1 MSGDDLLN
9 QSEIEKLLAQ
19 SKQEQAPPNKGG
31 AGQPAAQS
39 DQALNQAEIES
50 LMSAVRG
57 SDVPQSNAASHS
69 DPDADKILE
78 QSEIERL
85 LQKSGRSSTQPPQP
99 VKRPP
104 SEAESVAADSEI
116 PGQDLEYLLRQA
128 EQAIASLNTGDST
141 LPPGVMAF
149 QLPEFGGAPPS
160 TETATLDLIK
170 EVELEVKIELGRTR
184 MYLEDVLRLRHGA
197 VVPLDKLA
205 GDPVDIYINGRLVAR
220 GEVLV
225 LNDNF
230 CVRVA
235 ELVAGQEPVA
245 EPIE

>member
-9 QSEIEKLLAQ
+9 QAEIEKLLAQ
-19 SKQEQAPPNKGG
+19 NKQQSPPESSGGPPQAGDDRPLD
-31 AGQPAAQS
+31 QS
-39 DQALNQAEIES
+39 EIES
-50 LMSAVRG
+50 LLNSAKG
-57 SDVPQSNAASHS
+57 SAAAQPAAPGAGSQ
-69 DPDADKILE
+69 DQDADKILD

-85 LQKSGRSSTQPPQP
+85 LQKTGRAAPPTKAGKPP
-99 VKRPP
+99 VAEPAP
-104 SEAESVAADSEI
+104 TASESEI
-116 PGQDLEYLLRQA
+116 PREDLEYLLRQA
-128 EQAIASLNTGDST
+128 EQAIASLNTPDPT
-141 LPPGVMAF
+141 LPPGVIAF
-149 QLPEFGGAPPS
+149 QLPEFAGAPPS

-170 EVELEVKIELGRTR
+170 EVELDVKIELGRTR
-184 MYLEDVLRLRHGA
+184 MYLEDVLRLRRGA

-225 LNDNF
+225 LNDSF

-245 EPIE
+245 EV

>member
-9 QSEIEKLLAQ
+9 QAEIEKLLAQ
-19 SKQEQAPPNKGG
+19 AKQHTPPEGG
-31 AGQPAAQS
+31 AQPSGEADRPLDQS
-39 DQALNQAEIES
+39 EIES
-50 LMSAVRG
+50 LLNSAKSSSMAQPG
-57 SDVPQSNAASHS
+57 GPAAA
-69 DPDADKILE
+69 PPEQDADKILD

-85 LQKSGRSSTQPPQP
+85 LQKSA
-99 VKRPP
+99 RPAP
-104 SEAESVAADSEI
+104 AAKAAKPTAPEPLPTASESDI
-116 PGQDLEYLLRQA
+116 PREDIDYLLRQA
-128 EQAIASLNTGDST
+128 EQAIASLNAADPT
-141 LPPGVMAF
+141 LPPGVITF
-149 QLPEFGGAPPS
+149 QLPEFAGAPPS

-170 EVELEVKIELGRTR
+170 EVELDVKIELGRTR
-184 MYLEDVLRLRHGA
+184 MYLEDVLKLRRGA

-245 EPIE
+245 ET

>member
-9 QSEIEKLLAQ
+9 QAEIEKLLAQ
-19 SKQEQAPPNKGG
+19 AKQQSPPEGGG
-31 AGQPAAQS
+31 AQS
-39 DQALNQAEIES
+39 PGDADRPLDQSEIES
-50 LMSAVRG
+50 LL
-57 SDVPQSNAASHS
+57 NAAKSS
-69 DPDADKILE
+69 PTAQPAASVAGPQEQDADKILD

-85 LQKSGRSSTQPPQP
+85 LQKSARQAPAAKVAKSTSPE
-99 VKRPP
+99 P
-104 SEAESVAADSEI
+104 SPTTSESDI
-116 PGQDLEYLLRQA
+116 PREDIDYLLRQA
-128 EQAIASLNTGDST
+128 EQAIASLNAADTT
-141 LPPGVMAF
+141 LPPGVITF
-149 QLPEFGGAPPS
+149 QLPEFAGAPPS

-170 EVELEVKIELGRTR
+170 EVELDVKIELGRTR
-184 MYLEDVLRLRHGA
+184 MYLEDVLRLRRGA

-245 EPIE
+245 ET

>member
-19 SKQEQAPPNKGG
+19 AKQQSPPEGGGGGQAGG
-31 AGQPAAQS
+31 PERPLDQS
-39 DQALNQAEIES
+39 DIES
-50 LMSAVRG
+50 LF
-57 SDVPQSNAASHS
+57 NAAKSPS
-69 DPDADKILE
+69 AAQPPVTAAGSQEEDAEKVLD

-85 LQKSGRSSTQPPQP
+85 LRKTARAAPAAKAVRQPSPEP
-99 VKRPP
+99 VPTA
-104 SEAESVAADSEI
+104 SDSDI
-116 PGQDLEYLLRQA
+116 PREDLEYLLRQA
-128 EQAIASLNTGDST
+128 EQAIASLNGVDPA
-141 LPPGVMAF
+141 LPPGVIAF
-149 QLPEFGGAPPS
+149 QLPEFTGAPPS

-170 EVELEVKIELGRTR
+170 EVELDVKIELGRTR
-184 MYLEDVLRLRHGA
+184 MYLEDVLRLRRGA

-205 GDPVDIYINGRLVAR
+205 GDPVDVYINGRLVAR

-225 LNDNF
+225 LNDSF

-245 EPIE
+245 DM